1 MSNEL
6 IMFDRP
12 LTVAEAVAKAP
23 DHQSA
28 LPWGI
33 QSMVVQTVRSM
44 VLLASARSE
53 HFRYALGVT
62 GGIGQYLYDLPE
74 GAITNPDHFQRTE
87 QVDTLIGHFDNHE
100 VHVIQ
105 EVTPEEE
112 QGLML
117 LILNDDK
124 LAVGY
129 VYTQL
134 REYGDHINV
143 NNILPKKTN
152 Q

>member
-1 MSNEL
+1 MSNEM

-23 DHQSA
+23 DMSKA
-28 LPWGI
+28 LGWGT
-33 QSMVVQTVRSM
+33 QSMVVATVRSM
-44 VLLASARSE
+44 VLLAAARSE

-62 GGIGQYLYDLPE
+62 GGIAQYLYDLPD
-74 GAITNPDHFQRTE
+74 GAITNPEHFIRTE

-100 VHVIQ
+100 MHVIQ
-105 EVTPEEE
+105 EVTAEED

-117 LILNDDK
+117 LVLDDDK
-124 LAVGY
+124 KAVGY
-129 VYTQL
+129 VLTQL

-143 NNILPKKTN
+143 NNILPKKKH
-152 Q
+152 

>member
-1 MSNEL
+1 MSNEM
-6 IMFDRP
+6 IMFDHP
-12 LTVAEAVAKAP
+12 LTVTEAVAKAP
-23 DHQSA
+23 DHNNA

-33 QSMVVQTVRSM
+33 QSMVVDTVRSM
-44 VLLASARSE
+44 VLLAAARSE

-62 GGIGQYLYDLPE
+62 AGIGQYLYDLPE
-74 GAITNPDHFQRTE
+74 GAITNPDHFKRTD
-87 QVDTLIGHFDNHE
+87 QVDSLIGHFDNHE

-105 EVTPEEE
+105 ELTPEED

-117 LILNDDK
+117 LVLDDDHK
-124 LAVGY
+124 AVGY
-129 VYTQL
+129 IYTQL

>member
-6 IMFDRP
+6 IMFDHP
-12 LTVAEAVAKAP
+12 LTVEQAVAKAP
-23 DHQSA
+23 DHSNA
-28 LPWGI
+28 LGWGI
-33 QSMVVQTVRSM
+33 QSMVVATVRSM
-44 VLLASARSE
+44 VVLAAARSE

-62 GGIGQYLYDLPE
+62 PGIAQYLYDLPE
-74 GAITNPDHFQRTE
+74 GAITNPDHFVRTE
-87 QVDTLIGHFDNHE
+87 QVGSLIGHFDNLE
-100 VHVIQ
+100 VHAIQ
-105 EVTPEEE
+105 ELTPEEE

-117 LILNDDK
+117 LVLNDDK

-129 VYTQL
+129 IYTQL

-152 Q
+152 